1 MWLLYNQ
8 AKTFQQL
15 PSDLL
20 GFEQVWVSWMFN
32 NAVFYLGR
40 HADNKLS
47 QRDDKGKSKYTIE
60 QALNLPPQPVSMAA
74 LLNRSGVRVR
84 TIPSSQKKED

>member
-15 PSDLL
+15 PSELL

-40 HADNKLS
+40 HVDNKLS
-47 QRDDKGKSKYTIE
+47 QRDKDGRPKYCIE
-60 QALNLPPQPVSMAA
+60 EALNLPPKLVDLDKLAMVAGIDVVA
-74 LLNRSGVRVR
+74 V
-84 TIPSSQKKED
+84 PSSQKKEG